1 MFVELL
7 NNAVYLLALGVIYDV
22 LELRIIRDKQSRQ
35 ALTGIF
41 IGLIGIVVMLTH
53 WEAGPGVYVDT
64 RMVLLGLCGLFLDRK
79 STRLNSSHN
88 RESRMPSSA

>member
-41 IGLIGIVVMLTH
+41 IGLISDQTWRL
-53 WEAGPGVYVDT
+53 P
-64 RMVLLGLCGLFLDRK
+64 RLLQTLG
-79 STRLNSSHN
+79 SV
-88 RESRMPSSA
+88 